1 MQLTRILRIVKFWT
15 KIVLLNDLS
24 PAKILYNTALELNE
38 KSETNVSHWLAEVKN
53 TLFKH
58 GFGYIWLNQ
67 QYLNDFDFFSTFK
80 KRIIDSFWQDNNSS
94 IAHLS
99 NHRLYR
105 HLGDN
110 PSFYLKFLPN
120 NHIRKAITKLRL
132 GSHHFM
138 VERGRWTNLEFVDRI
153 CFDCNEIEDEY
164 HVVMCCK
171 KYVDLRRKHLPT
183 ALYTKPSMFK
193 FVAFLNKEDTELK
206 K

>member
-1 MQLTRILRIVKFWT
+1 MI
-15 KIVLLNDLS
+15 
-24 PAKILYNTALELNE
+24 
-38 KSETNVSHWLAEVKN
+38 
-53 TLFKH
+53 
-58 GFGYIWLNQ
+58 
-67 QYLNDFDFFSTFK
+67 DFDFFSIFK

-164 HVVMCCK
+164 HVVICSK
-171 KYVDLRRKHLPT
+171 KYDDLRRKHLPT

-193 FVAFLNKEDTELK
+193 FVAFLNKEDTEILK
-206 K
+206 KIGVFLYYVFKRYEKDELLA